1 MLGDQISGEH
11 KAIGTL
17 LGRDFEFDAGAMLE
31 NFAAMLKIY
40 CCGTRDPRAP
50 LGGALAFLGPVG
62 PTRMTASESI
72 ASASVRPF
80 LAVRRSV
87 DSGSDSDVGVPC
99 HGPSSI
105 VPCPSSIMPCLCS

>member
-1 MLGDQISGEH
+1 MKSWVAVSIPS
-11 KAIGTL
+11 IV
-17 LGRDFEFDAGAMLE
+17 
-31 NFAAMLKIY
+31 N
-40 CCGTRDPRAP
+40 RDPRAP

-62 PTRMTASESI
+62 PTRMTASEST

-105 VPCPSSIMPCLCS
+105 VPCPSFIMPCLCS